1 MARDGETL
9 EDVRLL
15 GGKFRNFSGGPD
27 NFNRKGGKRYFS
39 IGLSPEQAEYLNS
52 LGWPVK
58 VLPPR
63 DEEDEPLNFIKVN
76 FNFDGKVPPKI
87 VMVTSRGSTLLDE
100 DNVNVLDYAL
110 IIKTDLIV
118 RPYNWTGS
126 DGEEGISVYLK
137 SLYVTIEE
145 DELETKYNT
154 ALIEFED

>member
-9 EDVRLL
+9 ENVRLL
-15 GGKFRNFSGGPD
+15 GGQFRNFSGAPD
-27 NFNRKGGKRYFS
+27 KFNRKGGKRYFS
-39 IGLSPEQAEYLNS
+39 IGLSLEQAEHLNS

-110 IIKTDLIV
+110 ITNTDLIV

-145 DELETKYNT
+145 DELETKYNS